1 MSKHPA
7 PATEDGD
14 SATLTARALRGRMR
28 SVEHEA
34 SRLRLLESCAQALA
48 EDGSF
53 KSAFSSALSLSLRH
67 LNADTGLL
75 LWQDGGALTV
85 QAAQGDALPVGAR
98 IPVGGVL
105 AAVLRPP
112 LQASLREHIESRL
125 RVGRN
130 PEVAWELLL
139 PLRLNGKALG
149 VLALMSQDGGLM
161 PDADEQ
167 HTLQALATLLAGAL
181 ASSIARPRTQ
191 KREAASSLS
200 RLTPR
205 EQQVLALLPQG
216 LSNSEIAAQ
225 LGISTGTAKIHVERI
240 LHKLGLKDRTQA
252 AVRATEWG
260 HRT

>member
-1 MSKHPA
+1 MSKIPSA
-7 PATEDGD
+7 ETPD
-14 SATLTARALRGRMR
+14 SESTRLTARALRGRMR

-34 SRLRLLESCAQALA
+34 SRLHLLESCAQTLA
-48 EDGSF
+48 EDSSF
-53 KSAFSSALSLSLRH
+53 KSALGSVLALSLRH
-67 LNADTGLL
+67 LGADTGLL

-112 LQASLREHIESRL
+112 LQASLRKHIESRL
-125 RVGRN
+125 RLGRDS
-130 PEVAWELLL
+130 EVAWELLL
-139 PLRLNGKALG
+139 PLRLSGKGLG
-149 VLALMSQDGGLM
+149 VLALMSRNGRLM
-161 PDADEQ
+161 PSAEDL
-167 HTLQALATLLAGAL
+167 HTLLAVATLLAGAL
-181 ASSIARPRTQ
+181 AASIARPRAQ
-191 KREAASSLS
+191 KREAAHSLS